1 MANPR
6 CKICIRSDRSTID
19 KKIAAGVSYRRIG
32 SEFGLSLGLL
42 SRHRPHIT
50 QEIQTLVAAER
61 NTERV
66 SSLAGGLLERL
77 ETVIAEAQSICA
89 EAKAAK
95 SYASA
100 VSALNAVTRNLQL
113 VGRIT
118 GELQS
123 NSGGIHVTQ
132 VNVNV
137 GAYDDDVQFA
147 AMIGEATKG
156 FSVEELMR
164 LKALAEGTAATPS
177 IDIPGPVPEKNQRR
191 EPVEGFI
198 Y

>member
-6 CKICIRSDRSTID
+6 CKICVRSDRAAID
-19 KKIAAGVSYRRIG
+19 KKIASGVHYRILV
-32 SEFGLSLGLL
+32 SEYGLSLGLL

-50 QEIQTLVAAER
+50 QEIQALVASER
-61 NTERV
+61 SAQRV
-66 SSLAGGLLERL
+66 SGLTSGLLQRL
-77 ETVIAEAQSICA
+77 ETVISEAQSICA
-89 EAKAAK
+89 EAKASK
-95 SYASA
+95 SYTSA
-100 VSALNAVTRNLQL
+100 VAALNAVTRNLQL

-137 GAYDDDVQFA
+137 ATYDDDIEFA
-147 AMIGEATKG
+147 AMIGEATKN

-164 LKALAEGTAATPS
+164 LKALAEGAADTHS
-177 IDIPGPVPEKNQRR
+177 IEIPAPVKQQEN
-191 EPVEGFI
+191 VEGFS